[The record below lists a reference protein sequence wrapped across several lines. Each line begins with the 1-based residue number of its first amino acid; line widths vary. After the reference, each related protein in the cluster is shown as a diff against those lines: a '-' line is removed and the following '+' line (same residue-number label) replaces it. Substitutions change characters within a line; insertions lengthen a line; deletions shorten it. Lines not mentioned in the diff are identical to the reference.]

1 MVRTSDISVDP
12 AAAGRYDPVM
22 AGPWTEIGDRVFV
35 RRYRFYDQN
44 IVAVID
50 GDEALLIDTRSTY
63 GQAREIIDDLRALGA
78 PRVSVVVNTH
88 GHYDHVFG
96 NRVFRPVPIWGHE
109 RCVTM
114 IEQLGAAHRA
124 AISAEIP
131 AMAAELAEV
140 ELDPPDRTFVERATV
155 ELGSR
160 AVELAYLGRGHTDN
174 DIVIT
179 VADADVVCAGDL
191 LENGATPYFGDGY
204 PMDWPATTEAMLG
217 LVGDRTIVVP
227 GHGGH
232 AGRAFVETSLD
243 AFRSIAALARQVA
256 AGELDLEVAT
266 VAAPY
271 PPDAAR
277 EPLER
282 AVAQLRGELDAPA
295 DR

>member
-1 MVRTSDISVDP
+1 
-12 AAAGRYDPVM
+12 M
-22 AGPWTEIGDRVFV
+22 ADHWTEIGDRVFV

-44 IVAVID
+44 IVAVVD
-50 GDEALLIDTRSTY
+50 GGEALLVDTRSTY
-63 GQAREIIDDLRALGA
+63 GQAREIIDDLRALGT

-114 IEQLGAAHRA
+114 IEQLGDAHRA

-131 AMAAELAEV
+131 EMAAELAEV

-155 ELGSR
+155 EIGRREVQLS
-160 AVELAYLGRGHTDN
+160 YLGRGHTDN
-174 DIVIT
+174 DIVIR
-179 VADADVVCAGDL
+179 VPDADVVCVGDL
-191 LENGATPYFGDGY
+191 LENGAAPYFGDGY
-204 PMDWPATTEAMLG
+204 PMEWPATGARLLE
-217 LVGDRTIVVP
+217 LVGDRTVVVP

-232 AGRAFVETSLD
+232 AGRGFVETSLD

-256 AGELDLEVAT
+256 AGELDLEVAMA
-266 VAAPY
+266 AAPY
-271 PPDAAR
+271 PSDAAR

-282 AVAQLRGELDAPA
+282 AIAQVRGELDKPS